1 MMKIKPYPGK
11 IAVIR
16 NLDGIEKEVTM
27 NYESSWQECLQLWG
41 SQNNH
46 NHHHYG
52 NGHYPFTKTFDV
64 LPVNQK
70 EVIDTSN
77 FTPVAHNGCGGVAA
91 NSYVTDLSMAGS
103 ASLSNGNGTVPSHSF
118 NYYDNFVNNSAASD
132 AMAQLDASRSHG
144 RQRCCPQMLDENQ
157 AISTATA
164 ACIPVAST
172 AEMQS
177 QMQNGVMYAPVTV
190 TPAVASV
197 PAAPNIPAPAPPVV
211 SKVVSANSNGAE
223 YAQYQR
229 PEMTNGWTN
238 AQHIIIDSN
247 SPCAMIKAASS
258 GACNDTGALTNGE
271 HHQYGAYNQNS
282 RKIYRTPTMLEK
294 SVGMPYLC
302 TDMTFSGEPATTP
315 FITELGSNKVPTTHS
330 DNGFLIPRPKLIVP
344 VHTYGSRKRRTGN
357 ILHSK
362 RRGSDSEP
370 CGSSSTTA
378 ESKKHHTSCPGTD
391 RNFKIYSTATVLILY
406 ISFRQIM

>member
-1 MMKIKPYPGK
+1 MKIKPYPGK

-64 LPVNQK
+64 LPVVQK
-70 EVIDTSN
+70 EVTDASN
-77 FTPVAHNGCGGVAA
+77 FASAVNNGCGAA
-91 NSYVTDLSMAGS
+91 TNLYDADLSMTGS

-118 NYYDNFVNNSAASD
+118 NYYDNFANGSSAAET
-132 AMAQLDASRSHG
+132 QLDASRSHG

-157 AISTATA
+157 AIAATA
-164 ACIPVAST
+164 ACTTAAS
-172 AEMQS
+172 AGEMQ
-177 QMQNGVMYAPVTV
+177 MPNGVMYAP
-190 TPAVASV
+190 AVLSASALASV
-197 PAAPNIPAPAPPVV
+197 PAAPTVPAPTPPVA
-211 SKVVSANSNGAE
+211 SKLSTSSNGGE
-223 YAQYQR
+223 YMQYQK
-229 PEMTNGWTN
+229 PVMTNGWTN
-238 AQHIIIDSN
+238 GQHIESS
-247 SPCAMIKAASS
+247 SPCAMMSAASS
-258 GACNDTGALTNGE
+258 VACNDVAASTNGDL
-271 HHQYGAYNQNS
+271 QYTGYNQNS
-282 RKIYRTPTMLEK
+282 RQVYRTPTMLEK
-294 SVGMPYLC
+294 SVGMPYIC
-302 TDMTFSGEPATTP
+302 TDMAFAGDPSAP
-315 FITELGSNKVPTTHS
+315 FIAELGATKVPTHG

-370 CGSSSTTA
+370 CSSSSTTA
-378 ESKKHHTSCPGTD
+378 ESKKHHTSCPGIDQT
-391 RNFKIYSTATVLILY
+391 STFILLR
-406 ISFRQIM
+406 FRM